1 MKKNPNRDKQRL
13 ILLAVTVLLVT
24 LLFLSISALSPPAL
38 ADQNSAVEN
47 NPTGSKL
54 VEDTKN
60 EDPAA
65 SQKALLLPSDKAG
78 TGDPASTEE
87 KTTVSMA
94 RSPVTTGAAPTS
106 QNPQPAPSQAPSQ
119 APAASPAPT
128 IAAAPSTVALTKPKT
143 FETTAITPTEVP
155 TKTPAK
161 TETTTSLP
169 QTSASI
175 DCSSADNFII
185 LLNNY
190 RLANGLAPLQKS
202 SQLTGIAEKRS
213 IEISIEFSHA
223 GMSKYGNYGENI
235 FMCSGVAKSDV
246 AAKALQAFKNSP
258 AHDMNQLSDR
268 YKTIGVGHYIVSGNT
283 HYLTVSFGY

>member
-87 KTTVSMA
+87 KTT
-94 RSPVTTGAAPTS
+94 
-106 QNPQPAPSQAPSQ
+106 
-119 APAASPAPT
+119 
-128 IAAAPSTVALTKPKT
+128 
-143 FETTAITPTEVP
+143 
-155 TKTPAK
+155 
-161 TETTTSLP
+161 
-169 QTSASI
+169 
-175 DCSSADNFII
+175 
-185 LLNNY
+185 
-190 RLANGLAPLQKS
+190 
-202 SQLTGIAEKRS
+202 
-213 IEISIEFSHA
+213 
-223 GMSKYGNYGENI
+223 
-235 FMCSGVAKSDV
+235 
-246 AAKALQAFKNSP
+246 
-258 AHDMNQLSDR
+258 
-268 YKTIGVGHYIVSGNT
+268 
-283 HYLTVSFGY
+283 